1 MFPYLPTLYS
11 VLLFSPR
18 LFLLLSLSIIM
29 LGPTSL
35 CIPPLFFLHYFVF
48 SPPTKSYYCGYNN
61 INDNLNHLI
70 EGNNQLFYLQN
81 SFNFHSQI
89 KKLVNLTNL
98 LYLNIRS
105 ITRCLYV
112 LETIWYD
119 IIYFIL
125 RYFYLILSNLYQELS
140 LEYWVISIKNKF
152 DSQISSIL

>member
-1 MFPYLPTLYS
+1 MFPYLPTLYC

-29 LGPTSL
+29 LGPTSW

-48 SPPTKSYYCGYNN
+48 SPPTKSYYGGYNN

-140 LEYWVISIKNKF
+140 LEYWVISVKNKF
-152 DSQISSIL
+152 NSQISSIL